1 MIAHAP
7 QSHPFSS
14 GALALLVHVGFF
26 SLLIFGVNWRATEPP
41 GMVVDLWSSLPAP
54 PQQALAPPPP
64 PPPEPVPVKKI
75 EPKPAPPVQT
85 SKTDIALKDKKR
97 KEDKPKL
104 EPTKPNKPE
113 KLKQEQPKQDQLKQ
127 DQARQAETA
136 RQQEAL
142 NQLAR
147 LAQARQDAAHQ
158 TVVGEYS
165 DRIKGKIRQK
175 LNRALCGDGN
185 PQLIFDIAL
194 LPTGQI
200 RGKPVLRKSSGIP
213 ACDKAV
219 EDAILLSEPLPVPT
233 QPEIFSYFRDLNLN
247 FKPNE

>member
-1 MIAHAP
+1 LIARAP
-7 QSHPFSS
+7 QPHQLSS
-14 GALALLVHVGFF
+14 GALALLVHAGFF
-26 SLLIFGVNWRATEPP
+26 ALLFFGVNWRATEPP
-41 GMVVDLWSSLPAP
+41 GMVVDLWSDVPAQ
-54 PQQALAPPPP
+54 PQPARASPPPP
-64 PPPEPVPVKKI
+64 PPPEPAPIKKV
-75 EPKPAPPVQT
+75 EPKPAPPAPS

-97 KEDKPKL
+97 KEDKPKP
-104 EPTKPNKPE
+104 EPAKPNKQE
-113 KLKQEQPKQDQLKQ
+113 QRKQEQLKQ
-127 DQARQAETA
+127 DQARQAEA
-136 RQQEAL
+136 LRQQLAL
-142 NQLAR
+142 NELAR
-147 LAQARQDAAHQ
+147 LAQVRQAAAHQ

-165 DRIKGKIRQK
+165 ERIRGKIRQK

-200 RGKPVLRKSSGIP
+200 RGRPVLRKSSGIP

-233 QPEIFSYFRDLNLN
+233 QPEIFAYFRDLNLN

>member
-1 MIAHAP
+1 LIARTT

-26 SLLIFGVNWRATEPP
+26 TLLIFGVNWRTTEPT
-41 GMVVDLWSSLPAP
+41 GMVAELWSSLPAQ
-54 PQQALAPPPP
+54 PQQRVA

-75 EPKPAPPVQT
+75 EPKPTPPALIR
-85 SKTDIALKDKKR
+85 KTDIALKDKKH
-97 KEDKPKL
+97 KEDKPK
-104 EPTKPNKPE
+104 PTPAKPNKPE
-113 KLKQEQPKQDQLKQ
+113 QLKQEQLKQ
-127 DQARQAETA
+127 EQARQEEIA
-136 RQQEAL
+136 RQQQAL
-142 NQLAR
+142 NKLAS
-147 LAQARQDAAHQ
+147 LAQARQTAAQQ
-158 TVVGEYS
+158 TVIGEYS
-165 DRIKGKIRQK
+165 DRIRGKIRQK

-200 RGKPVLRKSSGIP
+200 RSRPVLRKSSGIP

-219 EDAILLSEPLPVPT
+219 EDAILLSDPLPVPT
-233 QPEIFSYFRDLNLN
+233 QPEIFSYFRDLNLS